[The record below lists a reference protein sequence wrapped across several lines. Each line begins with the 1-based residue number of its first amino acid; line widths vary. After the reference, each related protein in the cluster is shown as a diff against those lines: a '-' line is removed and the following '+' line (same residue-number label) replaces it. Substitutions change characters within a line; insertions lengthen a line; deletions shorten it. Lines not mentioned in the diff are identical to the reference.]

1 LGCEWNSI
9 IYYLFILFFSKNINQ
24 SYVLLISAQEGL
36 IWVSSRGENRMDI
49 DDLKDKIV
57 EVLVKGPTELPES
70 YLWQYVQKMID
81 EEIDFT
87 FLKEAVKELIDDGT
101 LEIKGTTPTK
111 KSQMIIGLT
120 TRAEESIWE
129 DDGLRGVKL

>member
-1 LGCEWNSI
+1 M
-9 IYYLFILFFSKNINQ
+9 
-24 SYVLLISAQEGL
+24 ISAQEGL
-36 IWVSSRGENRMDI
+36 IWVCPRGENRMNI